1 MEPPVII
8 QKDKPIRFFSVRGL
22 RSYGSEQWRIY
33 KLWNLLIPEKPSYF
47 MPNMVREF
55 IATEKR
61 LPTSSDICDDIC
73 IGKWC
78 QIVRHLYRRGTL
90 SSEITS
96 KMNQIRGW
104 YWGSNEEAREEL
116 SDFIMVFKR
125 MPQPNDRFNGWA
137 IGLWWEQQMYKCRF

>member
-1 MEPPVII
+1 
-8 QKDKPIRFFSVRGL
+8 
-22 RSYGSEQWRIY
+22 
-33 KLWNLLIPEKPSYF
+33 
-47 MPNMVREF
+47 MVREF

-125 MPQPNDRFNGWA
+125 MPQPNDCFNGWA
-137 IGLWWEQQMYKCRF
+137 IGHWWEQQMYKCRF